1 MEKLGKERIKN
12 VSGGQMGLFKDEKGK
27 TWYLLYDKG
36 QIPGEIKL
44 DKVRDAGVTTEY
56 WAKQGKY
63 LKEFVSENGVTGFI
77 TDDKGVAMAHK
88 ERFD

>member
-1 MEKLGKERIKN
+1 MEKLGKESMKN
-12 VSGGQMGLFKDEKGK
+12 VSGGQTGLFKDEKGK
-27 TWYLLYDKG
+27 KWYLLYDKG

-63 LKEFVSENGVTGFI
+63 LKEFESENGVTGFI
-77 TDDKGVAMAHK
+77 TDDLDVVKAHQ
-88 ERFD
+88 EWFD